1 MATYD
6 CFINI
11 GHGKRNDG
19 VFDPGA
25 CSGNYQEHD
34 IATKIVNNAVPK
46 IKSKG
51 INIFVTEQNY
61 YNHTVVKNVYKYKYG
76 ISVHLNAGGGKRA
89 EIYTPCRDKNLD
101 VEFYIMN
108 ELNKLG
114 LNNGGVKS
122 RDYNSGVTYI
132 RTNGVSLNYTDYY
145 GEINNAYANGIS
157 LDILETGF
165 IDSTDVNIILNN
177 IDKIGTIIANAYCM
191 ICDKSLYNEKKVEP
205 KWVKDK
211 WGWWYDNGDGTY
223 PKSEWLKLNGIWYYF
238 DDKGYAYQN
247 KWLLWKKLW
256 YYFDNDCKM
265 VTSKWVEYKGDM
277 YYLKADGSM
286 AVNCE
291 IDGYIINGN
300 GVGTKKEEIKEQKT
314 NIIGKAEVSKEKMLA
329 WAKNKNNNEEYLF
342 VMDLAWEM
350 AEHLGIRPDVVCCQI
365 SKETGYLYKNGS
377 VAGLD
382 ISFHNPC
389 GLKITQGG
397 GDYVSSAHMKFPSW
411 EHGILAYLDH
421 LALYVGLEGYPL
433 EEDYTLD
440 PRHFPYL
447 KGTVKYV
454 EDLGGKWCPNV
465 EYGKD
470 IVKMINEIKGTTV

>member
-89 EIYTPCRDKNLD
+89 EIYTPCKDKNLD

-132 RTNGVSLNYTDYY
+132 RTNGVSLNCTDYY

-314 NIIGKAEVSKEKMLA
+314 DIIGKAEVSKEKMLA

-377 VAGLD
+377 AAGLD
-382 ISFHNPC
+382 VSFHNPC

-470 IVKMINEIKGTTV
+470 IVKMVNEIKQM